1 MEPHPI
7 APSKRRLRVLLS
19 AFAFD
24 ASGGSEAGL
33 GWQIARCLAREHDV
47 TVISGHLHLEPKD
60 PAILAITEQACRD
73 TGHITSVFVEGNA
86 VAKRLAALSAKPG
99 MWWLYY
105 LGYRKWQEQ
114 ALAKAKELHAA
125 EPFDLTHHLNYIG
138 YREPGDLWQLGI
150 PHFWG
155 PISGSPMVPWAF
167 LKTFS
172 PGQFY
177 RWGGRNLGNWW
188 QMRRSARCKAAAKA
202 SSRIWAVSESDR
214 LMVETHWHQPAE
226 HLLETGGEFHYQRH
240 IRRLG
245 ADQPLR
251 LIWSGRFDPIKVLPV
266 IFEALNGLLDHA
278 WELHVLGD
286 GPESIR
292 WRPLADSLPIRHRI
306 VWHGMVP
313 RDKALD
319 VMNDGHVFLHSSV
332 KEGTPHV
339 VVEAL
344 ALGLPVL
351 CHDACGMGI
360 AVDARCGIK
369 IPLQDPA
376 TSSSGFRD
384 AIRRLLTEP
393 ELLPTLSA
401 GAYERAAELS
411 WDSKVE
417 TFTKAYR
424 EATSTTA

>member
-1 MEPHPI
+1 MEQV
-7 APSKRRLRVLLS
+7 PSPPARRRLRVLLS
-19 AFAFD
+19 AFAFA

-33 GWQIARCLAREHDV
+33 GWQIARCLAREYDV
-47 TVISGHLHLEPKD
+47 TVICGHLRPDPKD
-60 PAILAITEQACRD
+60 PAILAVTEDACREV
-73 TGHITSVFVEGNA
+73 GHITPVFIEGDLL
-86 VAKRLAALSAKPG
+86 AKRLAALSAKPG

-105 LGYRKWQEQ
+105 RGYRRWQAQ
-114 ALAKAKELHAA
+114 ALAKARELHASK
-125 EPFDLTHHLNYIG
+125 PFDLTHHLNFIG

-172 PGQFY
+172 PGQLY

-188 QMRRSARCKAAAKA
+188 QMRMSTRCKAAAKA

-226 HLLETGGEFHYQRH
+226 HLLETGGEFHYERH
-240 IRRLG
+240 IRRPAAG
-245 ADQPLR
+245 QPLR
-251 LIWSGRFDPIKVLPV
+251 LVWSGRFDSIKVLPV
-266 IFEALNGLLDHA
+266 VLQALNGLRDHL

-286 GPESIR
+286 GPENIR
-292 WRPLADSLPIRHRI
+292 WRPLADSLPIRDRI

-319 VMNDGHVFLHSSV
+319 VMNEGHVFLHSSV

-344 ALGLPVL
+344 ALGMPVL

-360 AVDARCGIK
+360 AVDERCGLK
-369 IPLQDPA
+369 VPLLDPE
-376 TSSSGFRD
+376 TSTAGFQA

-401 GAYERAAELS
+401 GAYQRAAELS
-411 WDSKVE
+411 WESKVE
-417 TFTKAYR
+417 AFSQAYLDATKTHA
-424 EATSTTA
+424 